1 MTAYRQGEFAV
12 IGIGNEYRQ
21 DDGVGVLAARKL
33 RELLPADVTVREQS
47 GEGARLMD
55 AWDGLSCVILIDAVN
70 TGGQPG
76 EICRLDASQKKIP
89 SGHFQY
95 STHAF
100 SLAEAVETARVLNRL
115 PKQCLIFGI
124 EGQFFGYGTEMSGPV
139 QGALE
144 RVVEEVE
151 RLVCETRSGRQLPG

>member
-1 MTAYRQGEFAV
+1 MAAYRQGEFAI

-21 DDGVGVLAARKL
+21 DDGVGVFAARKL
-33 RELLPADVTVREQS
+33 RELLPPDINVREES

-55 AWDGLSCVILIDAVN
+55 AWDGFSCVILIDAVN
-70 TGGQPG
+70 TGGPPG
-76 EICRLDASQKKIP
+76 EICRLDASKQKIP
-89 SGHFQY
+89 AGHFQY

-124 EGQFFGYGTEMSGPV
+124 EGKFFGYGTEMFGPV
-139 QGALE
+139 QCALE
-144 RVVEEVE
+144 RVVEEIE
-151 RLVCETRSGRQLPG
+151 QLVYKGRADQQQPG